1 MDIEIEGEGS
11 SSGAKT
17 IIGCALAVIG
27 SIMLGF
33 LVMIAIFGAIGV
45 THMYRQS
52 DLMERA
58 VETPATIVSSEV
70 REVRT
75 STGGTRTTGGGMHR
89 STSITYAPQVTFTY
103 EYAGVPHQSERVF
116 IVPTNGQ
123 RSWAN
128 EVLREYPDGAAVVAW
143 VDPNAP
149 DEAFLVRRWGLSPYA
164 MMLAADVLLGFLMS
178 MVSFILLLFPRL
190 STGAALIGLVGW
202 LILPLWAGL
211 HYWTNARAVDAGF
224 ATPEIVGTVVLV
236 LSPLP
241 LLTCLLGKRLRRK
254 YAAQAA

>member
-45 THMYRQS
+45 THMYRQAG
-52 DLMERA
+52 LMERA
-58 VETPATIVSSEV
+58 VETPATIVTSTV
-70 REVRT
+70 REIRIST
-75 STGGTRTTGGGMHR
+75 SGAGGAGGIAHR
-89 STSITYAPQVTFTY
+89 STSNTYAPAVTFTY
-103 EYAGVPHQSERVF
+103 EYDGVPRESERVF

-128 EVLREYPDGAAVVAW
+128 EVLRDYPDGAAVVAW
-143 VDPNAP
+143 VDPDAP
-149 DEAFLVRRWGLSPYA
+149 DEAFLVHRWGLSPYA
-164 MMLAADVLLGFLMS
+164 MVLTAGVLLGFLMS

-202 LILPLWAGL
+202 LVLPLWAGL
-211 HYWTNARAVDAGF
+211 HYWTNARAGDAGF
-224 ATPEIVGTVVLV
+224 GTPEIIGTAVLV

-241 LLTCLLGKRLRRK
+241 LLACLLGKRIRRK